1 MALDLEIV
9 VKERESGSVTGRF
22 VQLSL
27 TPRELGNVHKLIEA
41 INIGEDI
48 DFVGGIE

>member
-1 MALDLEIV
+1 MALDLEIKV
-9 VKERESGSVTGRF
+9 RDRETGNLTGRF